1 MDSLHAIGFYVS
13 AGISVAGALGVA
25 LLPSRSSRGSSMLVV
40 GLGLTGTY
48 LVLSAGLAA
57 AFALLC
63 YAGAAVLIA
72 SPRYRS
78 IDTVITPTWRQL
90 GAVGAAGLLA
100 LIAYAA
106 FRSPFAH
113 ASFYGGPFGTASIGR
128 LFFEHDALAVEAV
141 IALVLVAIAGA
152 TVAWR
157 RTRR

>member
-25 LLPSRSSRGSSMLVV
+25 LLQSRASRGASMLVV

-48 LVLSAGLAA
+48 LALSAGLAA

-63 YAGAAVLIA
+63 YAGAAVVVA
-72 SPRYRS
+72 SASYRS
-78 IDTVITPTWRQL
+78 INTVITPTWRQL
-90 GAVGAAGLLA
+90 GAVGAAGLLV

-106 FRSPFAH
+106 FRSAYAH
-113 ASFYGGPFGTASIGR
+113 ASFYGGTFGTAGIGR
-128 LFFEHDALAVEAV
+128 LLFEHDALAVEAV

-152 TVAWR
+152 AAAWR
-157 RTRR
+157 RAR

>member
-13 AGISVAGALGVA
+13 AGISVAGGLGVA
-25 LLPSRSSRGSSMLVV
+25 LFQSRGRRATSMLVV
-40 GLGLTGTY
+40 AIGLTGTY
-48 LVLSAGLAA
+48 LALSAGFAG

-72 SPRYRS
+72 NPRYRS
-78 IDTVITPTWRQL
+78 IETAITPTWRQL
-90 GAVGAAGLLA
+90 GAVGAAGLGV

-113 ASFYGGPFGTASIGR
+113 ASFYGGPFGTAGIGR
-128 LFFEHDALAVEAV
+128 LLFEHDALAVEAV

-152 TVAWR
+152 TTVWR
-157 RTRR
+157 RTQR